1 MLHPAFLEWNPL
13 DRLAAFFEVTQ
24 AGVDDFF
31 DTAEFGAP
39 EIPHVVEAAVNGV
52 EAGVQMRCKKGRDN
66 TKHGGVEKHWHADG

>member
-39 EIPHVVEAAVNGV
+39 EITHVVRSG
-52 EAGVQMRCKKGRDN
+52 GR
-66 TKHGGVEKHWHADG
+66 WR